1 MDRLTKTFTVELSE
15 VDRAVLDGEQE
26 GFVKVHV
33 RKGTDKI
40 LGATIVAKHA
50 GDMISELTLAMVAGT
65 GLGTVSK
72 TIHPYPTQG
81 EAIKKVADAYMRT
94 RLTPFVKALFSKW
107 LSWTR

>member
-1 MDRLTKTFTVELSE
+1 MDRLFTVELSE

-40 LGATIVAKHA
+40 LRATIVAKHA
-50 GDMISELTLAMVAGT
+50 GDMISELTLAMVSGV
-65 GLGTVSK
+65 GLGTIAN

-81 EAIKKVADAYMRT
+81 EAIKKVADAYNRT
-94 RLTPFVKALFSKW
+94 RLTPFAKALFGKW
-107 LSWTR
+107 LAWTR